1 MHNWQPSTHTHTRL
15 LHKLFTGGAIV
26 ALRTAIMLDFICND
40 YGAAYG
46 VTPYARARLVYQ
58 SRRTV
63 RAIPS
68 GTSVITHLVL
78 MREILSIPPTTPG
91 VVVEC
96 GVWKGASSASL
107 SLACRLTG
115 RRLLVCDSFAGLPAT
130 GQTAAGSHLYLA
142 PHAGLYGYLTGGMF
156 SGALTEVQQNIA
168 RFGALDVCDF
178 VPGFFADS
186 LPQVQQPIA
195 FAFLDVDLPA
205 SFHDCLRHLWPQL
218 VNDGVIYVDDVGCLD
233 LCQIFFDEAWWQQ
246 ELGCPAPG
254 LVGAGCGLPLHPV
267 YSNIGYTRKLP
278 ANAIKEA
285 SRRWRQAPYLV
296 YPTASTVP
304 PDRQESP

>member
-1 MHNWQPSTHTHTRL
+1 MHNWQPATGRHTRL
-15 LHKLFTGGAIV
+15 LPKLFTGGAIV
-26 ALRTAIMLDFICND
+26 ALRTALMLDFICND

-46 VTPYARARLVYQ
+46 VTPFTRARLLYQ

-68 GTSVITHLVL
+68 GTSAITHLVL
-78 MREILSIPPTTPG
+78 MSEILTIPPTIPG

-130 GQTAAGSHLYLA
+130 GLPAAGQHLYLA

-156 SGALTEVQQNIA
+156 SGALAEVQQNIA
-168 RFGALDVCDF
+168 RFGALEVCDF
-178 VPGFFADS
+178 IPGFFADS
-186 LPQVQQPIA
+186 LHQVRQPIA

-205 SFHDCLRHLWPQL
+205 SFHDCLRHLWPQI

-233 LCQIFFDEAWWQQ
+233 LCQIFFDEAWWQR

-254 LVGAGCGLPLHPV
+254 LVGAGCGLPLHPI

-278 ANAIKEA
+278 TTAINEA
-285 SRRWRQAPYLV
+285 SHRWRKTPYLV
-296 YPTASTVP
+296 YPTESTASP
-304 PDRQESP
+304 SRQELP